1 MMPTTTHTYTVN
13 AVWDPEAA
21 VWVAE
26 SDDVPGLATEATTFE
41 GLAEKLRTMV
51 PELLELNGVLT
62 PDAAAAVHFRIV
74 AERDEHAS
82 AVA

>member
-1 MMPTTTHTYTVN
+1 MTPTTPRTYTVN

-51 PELLELNGVLT
+51 PELLELNGVLP

-74 AERDEHAS
+74 AERDEHTS